1 LPLPSPLSTG
11 LFTLFNINGTSLS
24 LSLSLSPLLSVSL
37 FERSIVDQEFSDHA
51 LLFKM
56 MKRNL

>member
-24 LSLSLSPLLSVSL
+24 LSLSPLLSVSL
-37 FERSIVDQEFSDHA
+37 FERSIVDQEFSDDA

-56 MKRNL
+56 M

>member
-1 LPLPSPLSTG
+1 LLPPSPLSTG
-11 LFTLFNINGTSLS
+11 LFTLFNINGTS

-37 FERSIVDQEFSDHA
+37 FERSIVDQEFSDDA